1 VTPAQ
6 ELGART
12 LDPFCAYGV
21 LATIDQLAD
30 FSHSKT
36 MADLI
41 TEGKYRDLLL
51 LTVGKVAPPRYANF
65 IGRFRDDSDATV
77 RAAVAASLGL
87 IDNPAVSIPMLIH
100 LLARGNQEE
109 DFSVKWE
116 AAKSLVAVARRGNEV
131 PVRQRLVELW
141 RDKNSMTVALA
152 ARALAETG
160 DAKGLLKL
168 RDLATDSIPRV
179 RQEVFLALGELMDT
193 GARETVTQRLNDD
206 NLAVR
211 ACAVFALGQIG
222 GPSAI
227 PVLRKAVEEA
237 LTYEAELDRRKA
249 GAEDSQLL
257 DEKYGSGEY
266 DLRETLQEAIAAAE
280 KPRGQ

>member
-1 VTPAQ
+1 
-6 ELGART
+6 
-12 LDPFCAYGV
+12 
-21 LATIDQLAD
+21 
-30 FSHSKT
+30 